1 VDVDFVDEHTRIQE
15 SAIRIQNSSDS
26 RFLIPDSFLF
36 YGDDGD
42 LPAVLA
48 VIFEADLA
56 IDLGEQGVVLAQA
69 DVEAWFEAAP
79 LLTDENRSAGD
90 EVAVVTLD
98 AETLRIAVST
108 VA

>member
-48 VIFEADLA
+48 VVFEADLA
-56 IDLGEQGVVLAQA
+56 VDLGEQGVILAQP
-69 DVEAWFEAAP
+69 DVEPGLEPAS
-79 LLTDENRSAGD
+79 LLPYENRAARH

>member
-1 VDVDFVDEHTRIQE
+1 MST
-15 SAIRIQNSSDS
+15 SSTNIRGFRNPLSGF
-26 RFLIPDSFLF
+26 RTVLIPDSFLF

-48 VIFEADLA
+48 VVFEADLA
-56 IDLGEQGVVLAQA
+56 VDLREQGVILAQP
-69 DVEAWFEAAP
+69 DVEPGLEAAS
-79 LLTDENRSAGD
+79 LLPHENRAARH